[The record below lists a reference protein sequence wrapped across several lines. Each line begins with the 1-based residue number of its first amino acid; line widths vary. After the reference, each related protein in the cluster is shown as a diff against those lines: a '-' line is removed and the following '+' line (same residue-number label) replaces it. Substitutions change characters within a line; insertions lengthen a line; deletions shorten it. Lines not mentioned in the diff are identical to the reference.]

1 MKKSLI
7 LVLALPLLLASCDFN
22 LGGQTTDQKPEEQTS
37 QTGDQSGQGTV
48 GSNTDDE
55 NEGGTHHHGG
65 GSHSGGDTTGGET
78 TGGETTGGGTE
89 TGGQTTGGGTETGG
103 GTTETS
109 NESVLKEVTEFGLS
123 NGNKPSNI
131 NFNEDITLSCGVG
144 ENDHKNAPAF
154 YTSDSSLRFYYGNT
168 LTVNNSKGVIT
179 RVVLYYNSTNDDN
192 LFSANVGIMSDY
204 QTWNGSASSVTFK
217 VEGDSGSI
225 KLFRLRVDYSTSGGG
240 TTGGGTTTG
249 GGNTTGGGT
258 TEGGGS
264 QQSGNGNTSSEW
276 TTAWTGRQYDI
287 AYSLFKGNL
296 PCLKA
301 FNGYAVGCVDGSM
314 KMYFNP
320 YIKGWSK
327 ESQTYYDG
335 ALRDMGYT
343 KVDTDTDE
351 DGVEWFYYEKG
362 TYCVQTSHYRGDDG
376 EYYFDV
382 YAYNDY
388 EAPFNLDY
396 EPTVDLTT
404 KVYPIKSG
412 YKTFSKTIKDITF
425 KCSNCTEN
433 NSLIQLAKDSTM
445 EITCSTA
452 LSKMDIL
459 FNYNKSCCLVYA
471 GSSSSNAK
479 IVYNNGN
486 HWDLPSGTKYIKIQT
501 LLDDIVQIDCLSI
514 K

>member
-1 MKKSLI
+1 MKKSFL
-7 LVLALPLLLASCDFN
+7 LVLSLPLLLSSCKLIADSPSN
-22 LGGQTTDQKPEEQTS
+22 TQKPEDDTTQTDGKTDTETGEKTDEGTEGSGTGSTTEDES
-37 QTGDQSGQGTV
+37 QT
-48 GSNTDDE
+48 
-55 NEGGTHHHGG
+55 HGG
-65 GSHSGGDTTGGET
+65 HSGGGHHTGGGTSEDDNTGGET
-78 TGGETTGGGTE
+78 
-89 TGGQTTGGGTETGG
+89 TGG

-109 NESVLKEVTEFGLS
+109 NESVLKEVTEFGLT

-144 ENDHKNAPAF
+144 ENDYKNAPAF
-154 YTSDSSLRFYYGNT
+154 YSSDSSLRFYYGNT
-168 LTVNNSKGVIT
+168 LTVSNSEGVIT

-204 QTWNGSASSVTFK
+204 QTWNGSASSITFK
-217 VEGDSGSI
+217 VDGDSGSI

-249 GGNTTGGGT
+249 GGGNTTGGGT
-258 TEGGGS
+258 TGGGGS
-264 QQSGNGNTSSEW
+264 EQSGNGNTSSEW

-301 FNGYAVGCVDGSM
+301 FNGYAVGCVDGST

-396 EPTVDLTT
+396 DPTVDLTT

-412 YKTFSKTIKDITF
+412 YKTFSKTINGITF

-445 EITCSTA
+445 EITCSTT

-486 HWDLPSGTKYIKIQT
+486 HWDLPSGTKYVKIQA